1 MKKLEKYKSTAGE
14 ICKIQGEAFCA
25 NTNNLS

>member
-1 MKKLEKYKSTAGE
+1 MKKLEKYKIAGE
-14 ICKIQGEAFCA
+14 ICTIQGEAFCG